1 MKKIIQLLIL
11 SLAFL
16 GSANAVFYGA
26 YGSEVYDVYK
36 TEKNISGAFGMK
48 LGVIYNQDFIK
59 PTILEPVILD
69 SLDEQAT
76 YIATLKVVL
85 IEYESGYEKGNRVK
99 GENAPQYLTEFRLQ
113 VNQHK
118 QSYQITAFSDE
129 MKKENCQKYQVD
141 FMKALDS
148 KYNLIPSDFEFT
160 SDSFDYPH
168 TYTVR
173 SLLDNENR
181 SISVYCGERL
191 EVEYTDWNLKGK
203 YRDYVNIEATKKVLE
218 VRDDYDI

>member
-141 FMKALDS
+141 FMKALDRMGVVPEEYNDS
-148 KYNLIPSDFEFT
+148 KYKDYFSKMTDGKKYINYHDFISSLPET
-160 SDSFDYPH
+160 VYPK
-168 TYTVR
+168 VK
-173 SLLDNENR
+173 NN
-181 SISVYCGERL
+181 
-191 EVEYTDWNLKGK
+191 
-203 YRDYVNIEATKKVLE
+203 KK
-218 VRDDYDI
+218 